1 MIFIKKNIVMVGMTG
16 VGKTTIGKVLSKKL
30 KKKFFDIDFEIENAS
45 GLKIADLFSEYGEK
59 EFRKIEKKIIV
70 KILNDYSEAII
81 STGAGIFNNKK
92 INNLILKKSIC
103 VFLKAKKKTLYNRLK
118 NNLYNRP
125 KLTIGKLEDNI
136 EEMYKNRI
144 KNYNRA
150 HIIVEVD
157 HLSINEVS
165 SLIIENLAKYEE
177 KT

>member
-92 INNLILKKSIC
+92 INNLRKTIKIRDQIFKVLKKI
-103 VFLKAKKKTLYNRLK
+103 VPN
-118 NNLYNRP
+118 
-125 KLTIGKLEDNI
+125 EDGI
-136 EEMYKNRI
+136 
-144 KNYNRA
+144 
-150 HIIVEVD
+150 
-157 HLSINEVS
+157 
-165 SLIIENLAKYEE
+165 
-177 KT
+177 

>member
-81 STGAGIFNNKK
+81 STGAGSAPALK
-92 INNLILKKSIC
+92 IMAISFASFISSKPSI
-103 VFLKAKKKTLYNRLK
+103 
-118 NNLYNRP
+118 
-125 KLTIGKLEDNI
+125 
-136 EEMYKNRI
+136 
-144 KNYNRA
+144 
-150 HIIVEVD
+150 
-157 HLSINEVS
+157 
-165 SLIIENLAKYEE
+165 
-177 KT
+177 